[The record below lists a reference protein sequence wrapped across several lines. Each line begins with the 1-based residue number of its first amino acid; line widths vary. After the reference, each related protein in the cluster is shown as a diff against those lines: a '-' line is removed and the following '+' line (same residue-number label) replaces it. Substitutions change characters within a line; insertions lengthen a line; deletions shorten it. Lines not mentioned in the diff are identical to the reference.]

1 MNKKYITEFGASC
14 ECKDNSEFI
23 QKAVESME
31 SGVLVIP
38 SGTFLTSTFF
48 LKSNITLYLD
58 EGACLKAMPDESK
71 YLNNGFYDS
80 FGESTNSFIMV
91 KNSENVS
98 IEGKGI
104 IDISG
109 YDFLDYEISDE
120 DIECWGEN
128 AAQIPAKPKKR
139 IRRPILFDNCTNTHV
154 SNIKIVNSPCWT
166 LTFNN
171 CEDIK
176 VSDITIDNDIRTP
189 HSDGIHICGSK
200 NAVITGCNFKC
211 GDDCIALTCLLD

>member
-1 MNKKYITEFGASC
+1 MNEKYITEFGASC

-80 FGESTNSFIMV
+80 FGELTNSFI
-91 KNSENVS
+91 
-98 IEGKGI
+98 
-104 IDISG
+104 
-109 YDFLDYEISDE
+109 
-120 DIECWGEN
+120 
-128 AAQIPAKPKKR
+128 
-139 IRRPILFDNCTNTHV
+139 T
-154 SNIKIVNSPCWT
+154 
-166 LTFNN
+166 
-171 CEDIK
+171 
-176 VSDITIDNDIRTP
+176 
-189 HSDGIHICGSK
+189 
-200 NAVITGCNFKC
+200 
-211 GDDCIALTCLLD
+211 